1 MSRPNAQAISTAVL
15 LLALCAWF
23 FVHERNAPAFVGS
36 ENVRAV
42 VIGIE
47 ASPGDGAQQD
57 VANTEFQFLEVRLPD
72 GKVIPLKIDIRN
84 RRPLKV
90 GDSIPMIQELY
101 DDDSTMHVIDHQ
113 EWKLN
118 SFQ

>member
-1 MSRPNAQAISTAVL
+1 VVL
-15 LLALCAWF
+15 LVAVGVWF
-23 FVHERNAPAFVGS
+23 FVHERNAPTFVGR

-42 VIGIE
+42 VTEIKT
-47 ASPGDGAQQD
+47 SPGERAKQA
-57 VANTEFQFLEVRLPD
+57 VENTKFQFLEIRLPD
-72 GKVIPLKIDIRN
+72 GKVIPLKIDTHN

-101 DDDSTMHVIDHQ
+101 DDDSTTYVIDHQ